1 MESFLVITKAVLIY
15 PDPFWARFFFSS
27 LDAQYLELNYGNQ
40 MLSSKFHLEVKQQTC
55 GEHIFWHVRLFCL
68 EIQQSS

>member
-1 MESFLVITKAVLIY
+1 MESFLAITKAVLIY

-40 MLSSKFHLEVKQQTC
+40 ILSSKLHLEVKQQTC
-55 GEHIFWHVRLFCL
+55 G
-68 EIQQSS
+68 